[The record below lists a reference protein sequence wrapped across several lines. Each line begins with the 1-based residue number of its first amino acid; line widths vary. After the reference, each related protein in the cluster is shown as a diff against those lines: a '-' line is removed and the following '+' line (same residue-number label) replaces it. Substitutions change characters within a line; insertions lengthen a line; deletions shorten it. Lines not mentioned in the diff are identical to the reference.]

1 MFTYPT
7 RFHSLLTVFSPYWFP
22 IDCLWSHLITA
33 SHSSREQVARFMAI
47 PHPVSGSLLLM
58 LTHNSYLM
66 AKPSRAP
73 LTVNGTSSINGEAN
87 GKVSTLPRQTKLYQ
101 FIECHRPFAG
111 NRNNERIKW
120 KSIEPNKQS
129 AELISCIFIN
139 TYANES

>member
-1 MFTYPT
+1 
-7 RFHSLLTVFSPYWFP
+7 
-22 IDCLWSHLITA
+22 
-33 SHSSREQVARFMAI
+33 
-47 PHPVSGSLLLM
+47 
-58 LTHNSYLM
+58 M

-87 GKVSTLPRQTKLYQ
+87 GKVSTLPRQTKLNQ

-139 TYANES
+139 MQMKANNNKWNEYFPNWTDRLFRGVCVSHVRIV